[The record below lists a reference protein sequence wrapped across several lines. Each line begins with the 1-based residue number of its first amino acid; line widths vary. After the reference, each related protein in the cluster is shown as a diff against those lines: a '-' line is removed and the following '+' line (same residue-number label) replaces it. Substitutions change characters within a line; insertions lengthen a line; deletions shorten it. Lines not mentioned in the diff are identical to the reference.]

1 MAGDVTVYS
10 YRGDLLI
17 LGDQHDNVIEV
28 YRLSSGKTRVAGVDT
43 KINGRTYQDFWL
55 TDDLMMNMPKG
66 DNDVSFRNYN
76 GGIQADL
83 VDLAMSVEG
92 DDRLNLT
99 GLHARGDV
107 RIKTLGGD
115 DSVLLSNS
123 SVGTSIFD
131 HENLVI
137 NTGDG
142 EDEVLV
148 SNAVIFGDVLI
159 HTYDDPS
166 VHETDYVEIQH
177 VTVFDDLGIGTG
189 SGRDFVTMQFS
200 TIMDNVVIGT
210 SRGSDV
216 VRVDENRMEDLTIDA
231 GSGFDDYVVVS
242 DNSADN
248 VRLTCTA
255 DGYSDVLIIFG
266 NDFDSVTETN
276 WDLVRHTEDWRSW

>member
-10 YRGDLLI
+10 YGGDLLI
-17 LGDQHDNVIEV
+17 RGDHHDNIIEV

-43 KINGRTYQDFWL
+43 DINGRTYQDFWL
-55 TDDLMMNMPKG
+55 TDDLFISMPKG

-76 GGIQADL
+76 GGIRADL

-92 DDRLNLT
+92 DDRLNLN

-107 RIKTLGGD
+107 RIETFGGD
-115 DSVLLSNS
+115 DSVRISNS
-123 SVGTSIFD
+123 SVGASVFD
-131 HENLVI
+131 HEDLI
-137 NTGDG
+137 IYTGDG

-159 HTYDDPS
+159 RTYDDPF
-166 VHETDYVEIQH
+166 VHETDSVEIQH
-177 VTVFDDLGIGTG
+177 VTVFDDLRIGTG

-200 TIMDNVVIGT
+200 TIMDNVSIPT

-216 VRVDENRMEDLTIDA
+216 VRVDQNRMEDLTINA

-242 DNSADN
+242 HNTADN
-248 VRLTCTA
+248 VRLTCST
-255 DGYSDVLIIFG
+255 DGAWDMLVVYG
-266 NDFDSVTETN
+266 NDFDSLSATN
-276 WDLVRHTEDWRSW
+276 WDLIRKAEL